1 MLSERDL
8 LQYLKYH
15 LAPWKGM
22 LNSWKKIPDHAR
34 PKTYLPD
41 GSGPEKLFKG
51 IEGGPSQQRRS
62 YTVLAGQLE
71 GYEDRRAFGNP
82 CPSLAP
88 TSWGASMRRTVAS
101 VVAFVPFVWSYPVQS
116 QVLPSVQPGVQFDAA
131 LRAILTELD
140 TQYGTALKMVF

>member
-51 IEGGPSQQRRS
+51 LVKADLRNN
-62 YTVLAGQLE
+62 
-71 GYEDRRAFGNP
+71 GNP
-82 CPSLAP
+82 IRRWPDNWKDMRIDELSGILA
-88 TSWGASMRRTVAS
+88 RV
-101 VVAFVPFVWSYPVQS
+101 
-116 QVLPSVQPGVQFDAA
+116 
-131 LRAILTELD
+131 
-140 TQYGTALKMVF
+140 

>member
-41 GSGPEKLFKG
+41 GSGPEKLFTG
-51 IEGGPSQQRRS
+51 
-62 YTVLAGQLE
+62 
-71 GYEDRRAFGNP
+71 
-82 CPSLAP
+82 
-88 TSWGASMRRTVAS
+88 
-101 VVAFVPFVWSYPVQS
+101 FVNF
-116 QVLPSVQPGVQFDAA
+116 ATM
-131 LRAILTELD
+131 AIL
-140 TQYGTALKMVF
+140 YGAGRTTGRI

>member
-1 MLSERDL
+1 MRVIRLWGTAMLSERDL

-51 IEGGPSQQRRS
+51 L
-62 YTVLAGQLE
+62 VKADLCNN
-71 GYEDRRAFGNP
+71 GNP
-82 CPSLAP
+82 V
-88 TSWGASMRRTVAS
+88 RR
-101 VVAFVPFVWSYPVQS
+101 
-116 QVLPSVQPGVQFDAA
+116 G
-131 LRAILTELD
+131 
-140 TQYGTALKMVF
+140 GTTGRI